1 MASNGHFVTMQL
13 SVEWRIVFPLAKEVP
28 MTHPAFEWKTAAA
41 ILLTA
46 AIVLLMIASATG
58 YLRF

>member
-1 MASNGHFVTMQL
+1 MQL

>member
-1 MASNGHFVTMQL
+1 
-13 SVEWRIVFPLAKEVP
+13 
-28 MTHPAFEWKTAAA
+28 MTLPAFEWKTAAA
-41 ILLTA
+41 IVLTA

>member
-1 MASNGHFVTMQL
+1 MTL
-13 SVEWRIVFPLAKEVP
+13 PVFD
-28 MTHPAFEWKTAAA
+28 WKTAAS